1 MSLPLLGIFE
11 GRQLAQLTQDIA
23 GLEPRINASTNPVH
37 LSEITPS
44 PASLDALALGLA
56 AAIPID
62 QVIDLATSLGDKSNV
77 DGVLAMSQ

>member
-1 MSLPLLGIFE
+1 MGLPLLGVFE
-11 GRQLAQLTQDIA
+11 GNQQRLNNAALAQLSQDIA
-23 GLEPRINASTNPVH
+23 GLEPRINASTDPAH

-62 QVIDLATSLGDKSNV
+62 QVVDLATSLGDKTER
-77 DGVLAMSQ
+77 